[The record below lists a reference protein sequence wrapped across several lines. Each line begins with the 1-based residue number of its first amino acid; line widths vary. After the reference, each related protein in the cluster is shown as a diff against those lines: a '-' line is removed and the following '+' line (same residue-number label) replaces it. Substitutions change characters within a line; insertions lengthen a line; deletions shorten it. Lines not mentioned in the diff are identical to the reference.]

1 MPSEF
6 LPILIVL
13 VTASAL
19 ALVAL
24 AVPAI
29 LGPKRKNPVKLLPY
43 ESGKIP
49 FQSPREKPFPVKYY
63 LFAMLFVLLDLVLVF
78 LYLWAV
84 QAREIGWLGFL
95 GVLLFL
101 LIALVGYVYVWR
113 KGAMEWE

>member
-6 LPILIVL
+6 LPILIL
-13 VTASAL
+13 LATASVLAVL
-19 ALVAL
+19 ALV
-24 AVPAI
+24 VPAV
-29 LGPKRKNPVKLLPY
+29 LGPKRKNPTKLLPY

-49 FQSPREKPFPVKYY
+49 FQSPRRSPIAVKYY

-84 QAREIGWLGFL
+84 AARDSGWLGFL
-95 GVLLFL
+95 GVLVFL
-101 LIALVGYVYVWR
+101 LIAVVGYVYVWR

>member
-13 VTASAL
+13 ATASVLATL
-19 ALVAL
+19 ALV
-24 AVPAI
+24 VPAI
-29 LGPKRKNPVKLLPY
+29 LGPKRENPAKMLPY

-49 FQSPREKPFPVKYY
+49 FQSPRRSPIPVKYY

-84 QAREIGWLGFL
+84 RARESGWMGFL
-95 GVLLFL
+95 GVLVFL
-101 LIALVGYVYVWR
+101 LIAVVGYVYVWR